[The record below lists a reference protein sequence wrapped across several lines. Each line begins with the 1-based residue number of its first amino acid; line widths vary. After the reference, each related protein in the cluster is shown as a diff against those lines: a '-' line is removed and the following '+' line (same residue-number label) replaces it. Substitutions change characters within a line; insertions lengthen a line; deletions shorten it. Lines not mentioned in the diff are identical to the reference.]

1 MESNRESEYK
11 YQKYDDLRGTQK
23 RGDLKV
29 RKLKVL
35 LMMLAASVLL
45 LAACGSDKDEEN
57 EQATN
62 GEGEES
68 YELVKK
74 GSLTFAA
81 SGLYKPFNFEENG
94 ELTGFDIEIGN
105 AIAEKLGLEPN
116 PVTNPFETIMQG
128 LIGKKYD
135 AIIGSMAYTKERE
148 KQANFTEPYYY
159 SGGMIFVSK
168 DNKDIKTEDDV
179 KGKKIGVIA
188 QSTYEEP
195 AKNLSDDIQYYS
207 SDVVALKDLTVEN
220 RLDAVITAD
229 IVGFEAI
236 DNGFEIKEVG
246 KPLWVEQP
254 SIAIRPDNDALREA
268 IDEALAEMIEDGT
281 YDEISQKWFDRNLLD
296 LDLEG
301 VELLE

>member
-1 MESNRESEYK
+1 M
-11 YQKYDDLRGTQK
+11 
-23 RGDLKV
+23 
-29 RKLKVL
+29 L
-35 LMMLAASVLL
+35 LVVLAASVLL

-57 EQATN
+57 VQAVS
-62 GEGEES
+62 GEGEGN

-74 GSLTFAA
+74 GNLTFAA

-128 LIGKKYD
+128 LIGEKYD
-135 AIIGSMAYTKERE
+135 AIIGSMAYTKERA

-168 DNKDIKTEDDV
+168 DNTDIQTEEDV

-207 SDVVALKDLTVEN
+207 SDVVALKDLTVAN

-254 SIAIRPDNDALREA
+254 SIAVRPENDALREA

>member
-1 MESNRESEYK
+1 M
-11 YQKYDDLRGTQK
+11 G
-23 RGDLKV
+23 
-29 RKLKVL
+29 KLKILV
-35 LMMLAASVLL
+35 MMFAVSILL
-45 LAACGSDKDEEN
+45 LAACGTNKDETTKE
-57 EQATN
+57 ETN
-62 GEGEES
+62 GEDTS
-68 YELVKK
+68 YKLVKE

-81 SGLYKPFNFEENG
+81 SGLYKPFNFEEGG

-105 AIAEKLGLEPN
+105 AISEKLGLDPN

-128 LIGKKYD
+128 LLGDKYD
-135 AIIGSMAYTKERE
+135 AIIGSMAYTKERA

-168 DNKDIKTEDDV
+168 DNMDIKTEDDV
-179 KGKKIGVIA
+179 KGKKIGVVS
-188 QSTYEEP
+188 QSTYEKP
-195 AKNLSDDIQYYS
+195 AQGLSDNIQYYS
-207 SDVVALKDLTVEN
+207 SDVVALKDLTVKG

-246 KPLWVEQP
+246 QPLWVEQP
-254 SIAIRPDNDALREA
+254 SIAVKPENDALREA

-296 LDLEG
+296 LDLDK

>member
-1 MESNRESEYK
+1 M
-11 YQKYDDLRGTQK
+11 Q
-23 RGDLKV
+23 
-29 RKLKVL
+29 KLKL
-35 LMMLAASVLL
+35 MLMMLAASVLL
-45 LAACGSDKDEEN
+45 LAACGSDKDGEN
-57 EQATN
+57 EQTAN
-62 GEGEES
+62 GEGEEG

-105 AIAEKLGLEPN
+105 EIAERLGLEPN

-128 LIGKKYD
+128 LIGEKYD
-135 AIIGSMAYTKERE
+135 AIIGSMAYTKERA

-168 DNKDIKTEDDV
+168 DNTDIKTEEDV

-195 AKNLSDDIQYYS
+195 AKELSDDLQYYS
-207 SDVVALKDLTVEN
+207 SDVVALKDLTVAN

-254 SIAIRPDNDALREA
+254 SIAVKPENDALREA
-268 IDEALAEMIEDGT
+268 IDKALAEMIEDGT

-296 LDLEG
+296 LDLDG

>member
-1 MESNRESEYK
+1 MGK
-11 YQKYDDLRGTQK
+11 WKT
-23 RGDLKV
+23 
-29 RKLKVL
+29 L
-35 LMMLAASVLL
+35 LFLLIAATFV
-45 LAACGSDKDEEN
+45 LAACGDDETQASD
-57 EQATN
+57 
-62 GEGEES
+62 EGYS
-68 YELVKK
+68 LTQK
-74 GSLTFAA
+74 GNLTFAA

-105 AIAEKLGLEPN
+105 AIAEKLGQEPN

-128 LIGKKYD
+128 LIGEKYD
-135 AIIGSMAYTKERE
+135 AIIGSMAYTKERA
-148 KQANFTEPYYY
+148 KAAFTEPYYY

-168 DNKDIKTEDDV
+168 DNTDIQSEEDV

-207 SDVVALKDLTVEN
+207 SDVVALKDLTIAN

-254 SIAIRPDNDALREA
+254 SIAVRPR
-268 IDEALAEMIEDGT
+268 
-281 YDEISQKWFDRNLLD
+281 K
-296 LDLEG
+296 
-301 VELLE
+301 

>member
-1 MESNRESEYK
+1 VLEVGK
-11 YQKYDDLRGTQK
+11 F
-23 RGDLKV
+23 
-29 RKLKVL
+29 KLVFMTL
-35 LMMLAASVLL
+35 VVSVLL
-45 LAACGSDKDEEN
+45 LAACGTNNEDTTEKDNSKED
-57 EQATN
+57 
-62 GEGEES
+62 GS
-68 YELVKK
+68 YKLVKE

-81 SGLYKPFNFEENG
+81 SGLYKPFNFEEGG

-105 AIAEKLGLEPN
+105 AISEKLGLEPN

-128 LIGKKYD
+128 LLGDKFD
-135 AIIGSMAYTKERE
+135 AIIGSMAYTKERA

-168 DNKDIKTEDDV
+168 DNTDIKSEDDV
-179 KGKKIGVIA
+179 KGKKIGVVS
-188 QSTYEEP
+188 QSTYEKP
-195 AKNLSDDIQYYS
+195 AQSLSDDIQYYS
-207 SDVVALKDLTVEN
+207 SDVVALKDLTVKG

-236 DNGFEIKEVG
+236 DNGFEVKEVG

-254 SIAIRPDNDALREA
+254 SIAVKPENDALREA
-268 IDEALAEMIEDGT
+268 IDEALAEIIEDGT

-296 LDLEG
+296 LDLED